1 MVVVEERIQGKQRP
15 RFNTKTGRTYTPGQ
29 TKTYENHIKAA
40 YIEQCGINFGK
51 SPVRV
56 RIEVYYSIP
65 KSCTKKRLQDIREG
79 KDYPCKKPDCDN
91 VVKVVLDSLNGIA
104 YKDDAQVI
112 ELTVIKRWTE
122 DKERIE
128 ILVEP
133 LCIDR

>member
-1 MVVVEERIQGKQRP
+1 MVVVEGRIQGKSRP
-15 RFNTKTGRTYTPGQ
+15 RFSTKTGRAFTPKN
-29 TKTYENHIKAA
+29 TIVYENWIKSS
-40 YIEQCGINFGK
+40 YIEQCNKYYEGA
-51 SPVRV
+51 VRV
-56 RIEVYYSIP
+56 RIEVYYAIP

-122 DKERIE
+122 EKERIE
-128 ILVEP
+128 FEIEEMVM
-133 LCIDR
+133 